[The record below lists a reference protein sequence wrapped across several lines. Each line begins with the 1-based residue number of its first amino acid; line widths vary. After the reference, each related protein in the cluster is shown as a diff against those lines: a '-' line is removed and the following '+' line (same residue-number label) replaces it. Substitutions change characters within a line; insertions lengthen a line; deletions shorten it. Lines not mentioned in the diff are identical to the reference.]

1 MKKNQSTQPIMKIY
15 QNELKRCDILTP
27 EEEIKLHEAF
37 LAGDKKTRDRLATSV
52 LRHAYAEAQKNFGG
66 IVDEEELV
74 SAANEGVME
83 ALVRYRPE
91 KGTRF
96 ITYANIWIFNK
107 LQAAIDSQKKYNGY
121 KDEEGNY
128 FHAMTSLDNSFGIT
142 DGEDDVVDEHE
153 KIRSEY
159 ADELTDKM
167 FIRLDMPLLHKCLD
181 SLNEKER
188 DVIKLYFG
196 LVDFGKDDISLEEI
210 GEVYGLSKERIRQI
224 RNTGIE
230 KIVRMMGGNSSLAA

>member
-107 LQAAIDSQKKYNGY
+107 LQAAIDDQKKYNGY
-121 KDEEGNY
+121 KDDEGNY
-128 FHAMTSLDNSFGIT
+128 YFAMRSLDRNFGLA
-142 DGEDDVVDEHE
+142 DSEDDTVNDHE
-153 KIRSEY
+153 TTPSEY
-159 ADELTDKM
+159 ANELTEKM
-167 FIRLDMPLLHKCLD
+167 FQGLDLPYLQTCIGKLTK
-181 SLNEKER
+181 KER
-188 DVIKLYFG
+188 DVIKMYFG
-196 LVDFGKDDISLEEI
+196 MEDMGKDTVSLEEI
-210 GEVYGLSKERIRQI
+210 GDIYGLSKERVRQI
-224 RNTGIE
+224 RNSGIE
-230 KIVRMMGGNSSLAA
+230 KMARMMGGGSSLAA